1 MVDQDSESLQ
11 KVDIRQRKEE
21 TRIDTE
27 DDKSQRWL
35 DQGLKQSIQEGK
47 LLREY
52 SKLLEDF
59 VRRLGAD
66 LESIKS
72 MPRNSNEEV
81 DETSAYLVLLSD
93 GLPLLHSQAV
103 YIKALENE
111 VGSMAMKLE
120 HFVDLD

>member
-1 MVDQDSESLQ
+1 M
-11 KVDIRQRKEE
+11 
-21 TRIDTE
+21 
-27 DDKSQRWL
+27 
-35 DQGLKQSIQEGK
+35 
-47 LLREY
+47 
-52 SKLLEDF
+52 
-59 VRRLGAD
+59 RRLGAD